1 MSNAQLKNANRV
13 WDGFMRA
20 VILAPFGG
28 VGWTTTSAIAKIS
41 GMSKP
46 TVQKYML
53 MARDR
58 GAVSLVVN
66 GQTAVWVWEE

>member
-1 MSNAQLKNANRV
+1 MSRTQLNNANKV

-20 VILAPFGG
+20 VVLAPFGG
-28 VGWTTTSAIAKIS
+28 VGWTTTASIAKNC
-41 GMSKP
+41 GLSKP

-66 GQTAVWVWEE
+66 GQTAVWVWEK

>member
-1 MSNAQLKNANRV
+1 MSNAEIKNANRV
-13 WDGFMRA
+13 WDGFMRS
-20 VILAPFGG
+20 VVLAPYGG
-28 VGWTTTSAIAKIS
+28 VGWTTTASIAKNC

-53 MARDR
+53 LARER

-66 GQTAVWVWEE
+66 GKTAVWVWEK